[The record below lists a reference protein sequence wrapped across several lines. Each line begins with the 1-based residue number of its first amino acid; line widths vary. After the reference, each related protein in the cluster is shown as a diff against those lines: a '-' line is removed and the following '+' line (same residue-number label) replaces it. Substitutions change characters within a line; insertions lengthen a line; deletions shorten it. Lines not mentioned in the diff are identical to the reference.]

1 MLQGVQQQQQQSATL
16 QQQQAEQ
23 QKQLTEQLT
32 QMAAAAGKIEATL
45 ATVAN
50 QAATMQTS
58 VNGSFSAAQETL
70 QQRFV
75 GLESGLSSLNGVLTK
90 LGEQNVVVQ
99 QVAPAKRGWFGGSKK
114 AR

>member
-1 MLQGVQQQQQQSATL
+1 MQQQQQQQAATL

-32 QMAAAAGKIEATL
+32 QMAAAAAKIEATL

-70 QQRFV
+70 QQRFA